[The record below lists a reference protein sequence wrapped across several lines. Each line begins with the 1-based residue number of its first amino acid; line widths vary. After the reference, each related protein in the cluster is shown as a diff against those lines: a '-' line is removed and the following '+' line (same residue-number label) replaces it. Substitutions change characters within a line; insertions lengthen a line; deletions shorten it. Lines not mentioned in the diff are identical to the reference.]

1 MSDLERR
8 LEDLFVHDSR
18 ARRVIDAHV
27 PARRGSSLRAFA
39 FVGAAALS
47 VVALV
52 VAFNTLRGPEGT
64 TPASPSTSASPAASP
79 GVTTSSGAT
88 ATSQPSASPA
98 GNVRPDGRHGFLSQT
113 GPQSVVLRTEQ
124 DARPLAQVPS
134 FSGATVSPDGH
145 RLAMRRTT
153 ENAQQLVWGD
163 AIRFADAKVAV
174 DLSGSGELFVGSVVW
189 AADNSNSI
197 AFTVIRPGAQQG
209 IDPPPLYSALRS
221 VDLETGA
228 VRELA
233 RTNND
238 RILVPLIWRP
248 RDNLAVSFETGPGGY
263 AYSYVIVRGG
273 QLVRTAF
280 DRDQP
285 PSGLLADRDG
295 ARVLGLFGT
304 GNDLVLRWW
313 AWDRPEQA
321 QEMRPPSGETFLR
334 AAWRAGTDEIGVE
347 LVVTPTRTP
356 VRGRFELWSVPT
368 NSRRV
373 VLASG
378 GFEMFRHDGTAAI
391 GLQGAAAPFE
401 IILIDLDTGTTTP
414 IPRSGETERPLGP
427 AVLF

>member
-1 MSDLERR
+1 M
-8 LEDLFVHDSR
+8 HDSR
-18 ARRVIDAHV
+18 ARRVSDVTV
-27 PARRGSSLRAFA
+27 PARRTSPLRGLAL
-39 FVGAAALS
+39 VGAAALS
-47 VVALV
+47 VLAVV
-52 VAFNTLRGPEGT
+52 VAVNTLRGPQVT
-64 TPASPSTSASPAASP
+64 SAAAPSTSALPATSP
-79 GVTTSSGAT
+79 GTTALPGATTSPGAA

-113 GPQSVVLRTEQ
+113 GPERTVLRTEQ
-124 DARPLAQVPS
+124 DATPLAQIATG
-134 FSGATVSPDGH
+134 SGGAVSPDGH
-145 RLAMRRTT
+145 RLAMLRGERG
-153 ENAQQLVWGD
+153 QQFVWGD

-174 DLSGSGELFVGSVVW
+174 DLSGSGESFVGNAVW

-197 AFTVIRPGAQQG
+197 AFAVIKPSTQQG
-209 IDPPPLYSALRS
+209 VDTPPLYSALRS
-221 VDLETGA
+221 VDLATGA

-233 RTNND
+233 RTNNG

-263 AYSYVIVRGG
+263 AYSYVIVRTG
-273 QLVRTAF
+273 QVNRTEF

-285 PSGLLADRDG
+285 PLGLLADRDG

-304 GNDLVLRWW
+304 GNDLVLKWW

-334 AAWRAGTDEIGVE
+334 AVWRAGAEEIGVE

-356 VRGRFELWSVPT
+356 VRGRFELWSVAT

-373 VLASG
+373 VIASG

-391 GLQGAAAPFE
+391 GLRGFAAPFE
-401 IILIDLDTGTTTP
+401 MYLIDLATGATTP
-414 IPRSGETERPLGP
+414 IPSQSGNERPLP
-427 AVLF
+427 TALLF

>member
-1 MSDLERR
+1 M
-8 LEDLFVHDSR
+8 HDSR
-18 ARRVIDAHV
+18 ARRVVDANV
-27 PARRGSSLRAFA
+27 PARRTSPLRGVA
-39 FVGAAALS
+39 FVGAAAIS
-47 VVALV
+47 VLALV
-52 VAFNTLRGPEGT
+52 VVVSALRGPEVAS
-64 TPASPSTSASPAASP
+64 PASPSTSGSPSISP
-79 GVTTSSGAT
+79 GVTASPGAT
-88 ATSQPSASPA
+88 PTSQPSASPA
-98 GNVRPDGRHGFLSQT
+98 GNVRPDGRHGFLSLA
-113 GPQSVVLRTEQ
+113 GPQLVVLRTEQ
-124 DARPLAQVPS
+124 DATPLAQIPMV
-134 FSGATVSPDGH
+134 SGGAVSPDGH
-145 RLAMRRTT
+145 RLAVLRTS
-153 ENAQQLVWGD
+153 ESGQQLLWGD

-197 AFTVIRPGAQQG
+197 AFGVIKPSGQQG
-209 IDPPPLYSALRS
+209 IDPPPVYSALRS
-221 VDLETGA
+221 VDLGTGA

-248 RDNLAVSFETGPGGY
+248 RDNLVVSFETGPGGY
-263 AYSYVIVRGG
+263 AYSYVIVRGD
-273 QLVRTAF
+273 QLERTAF
-280 DRDQP
+280 DRNQP
-285 PSGLLADRDG
+285 PGGLQADRDG

-304 GNDLVLRWW
+304 GNDLVLKWW

-334 AAWRAGTDEIGVE
+334 AVWRAGTDEIGVE

-368 NSRRV
+368 NTRRV

-414 IPRSGETERPLGP
+414 IPRSGEIDPRPLGP